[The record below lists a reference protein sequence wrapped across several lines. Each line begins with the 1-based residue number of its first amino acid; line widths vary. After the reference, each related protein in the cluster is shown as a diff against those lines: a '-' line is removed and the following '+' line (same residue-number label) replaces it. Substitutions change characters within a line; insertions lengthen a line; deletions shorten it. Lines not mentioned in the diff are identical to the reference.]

1 MHTTLWEALK
11 LESVNKKFYDGIA
24 QSFTDLIQ
32 HLEKSGRHHEESK
45 LFASRLHGRLLFV
58 WFLRKKKGIIS
69 ERFDYFTT
77 TDLSATEY
85 YTKRLSP
92 LFFECLNTPMA
103 DRVSLDRDTPYLNG

>member
-1 MHTTLWEALK
+1 M
-11 LESVNKKFYDGIA
+11 A

-58 WFLRKKKGIIS
+58 WFLRKKHIIS

-85 YTKRLSP
+85 YIKRLSP
-92 LFFECLNTPMA
+92 LFFECLNTPITE
-103 DRVSLDRDTPYLNG
+103 RNTLDRDTPYLNG